1 MKMTAIRTY
10 HSAINPI
17 EGRLSAE
24 YIVRRNGLERFEPSK
39 EGVFARVE
47 QERTMFARVNVLA
60 EFAIKDGCKRRTAL
74 EPRHLAMTLEQAL
87 ELSDTDYLATK
98 EEATKY
104 FDKIRKGHLEAKR
117 PKRVQEYAAVVK
129 RVTAISSVEI
139 PAWNET
145 LSFESN
151 GGVAAALKKFAEAQI

>member
-60 EFAIKDGCKRRTAL
+60 EFAIQHGCKRRTAF
-74 EPRHLAMTLEQAL
+74 EPPHLAMTLEQAL
-87 ELSDTDYLATK
+87 ELNDSRLLADRGGHNDTDYLVTKEEATMTVDYLATK
-98 EEATKY
+98 
-104 FDKIRKGHLEAKR
+104 RRR
-117 PKRVQEYAAVVK
+117 PHS
-129 RVTAISSVEI
+129 T
-139 PAWNET
+139 
-145 LSFESN
+145 
-151 GGVAAALKKFAEAQI
+151 

>member
-47 QERTMFARVNVLA
+47 QERTMFARVNVLTECA
-60 EFAIKDGCKRRTAL
+60 LQHGCKRCTAL
-74 EPRHLAMTLEQAL
+74 EPPHLAMTLEHAL
-87 ELSDTDYLATK
+87 ELNDSRLLGDQGGGHNDSRLLGDQK
-98 EEATKY
+98 EEAT
-104 FDKIRKGHLEAKR
+104 
-117 PKRVQEYAAVVK
+117 
-129 RVTAISSVEI
+129 
-139 PAWNET
+139 
-145 LSFESN
+145 
-151 GGVAAALKKFAEAQI
+151 